1 MVRKKVEGK
10 KRYAGL
16 KMRTAR
22 RMWSQVAT
30 DGRDA
35 VDEVVHNAVRAG
47 NDSTKADEL
56 VEAWNAR

>member
-10 KRYAGL
+10 KRYAGFED
-16 KMRTAR
+16 A
-22 RMWSQVAT
+22 SGQEDVVAT

-47 NDSTKADEL
+47 NDRTKADEL